1 LVFANKT
8 FTRFLYCEYGRPL
21 NSIISTI
28 SFDNSK
34 LEYEFLTVQN
44 GPEEFLLSKSK
55 KPTFEEI
62 KFGHFMIKIGH
73 YPKETRYAVFG
84 VDKKSIKMGS
94 EQSYEDA
101 IAAAKAVV
109 TDINKERAKGR
120 VNGIPTAEEFAEALS
135 QVSPTDSQWM
145 MLKAHY
151 RAPDRKLSSKQLSEA
166 AGFTDLG
173 VANMQY
179 GSLGRKL
186 ADWLNYTP
194 LGKYKDG
201 TPLWITV
208 LTVESSES
216 TDYETGH
223 YEHILLDEVATA
235 LELLGA
241 C

>member
-1 LVFANKT
+1 MAT
-8 FTRFLYCEYGRPL
+8 
-21 NSIISTI
+21 
-28 SFDNSK
+28 
-34 LEYEFLTVQN
+34 
-44 GPEEFLLSKSK
+44 SK

-73 YPKETRYAVFG
+73 YQKETRYAVFSA
-84 VDKKSIKMGS
+84 DKKPIKMGS
-94 EQSYEDA
+94 EQNYEDA
-101 IAAAKAVV
+101 IAAAKSVV

-151 RAPDRKLSSKQLSEA
+151 RATDRKLSSKQLSEA

-179 GSLGRKL
+179 GSLGRKV

-208 LTVESSES
+208 LTVESSQS

-223 YEHILLDEVATA
+223 YEHILLDEVASA